1 VGSVSVIMC
10 CVVGCPSDGPALG
23 PDHHGVAHVSLLEAL
38 QEAWPPAEDAP
49 VNGYRRMALASTRPL
64 VAMSL
69 GSTGERGLAVVVA
82 QGPFGR
88 LTLAPLV
95 REGTGW
101 RRARPRDGASA
112 ALVAAL
118 ASGRALD
125 AGFEL
130 VSLAPVGALHGE
142 RAIGVDQTNESVVVG
157 GSVVVKWLAEP
168 ALRPAA
174 VPDLQAHLAAVR
186 YRGVPRP
193 LGSLVWSDAT
203 RQRATLA
210 FLTEWLPDARDGW
223 DWCVQDLLEHLDHLP
238 GGCPADCAA
247 MSSPAELGRLT
258 AGLHLA
264 LATPS
269 DVIPMPS
276 VPADAA
282 AIRAWAHSALGAL
295 EDALDLLPIADR
307 SVLAVRAPGIR
318 DWITEMTD
326 VPSTVIQHIHG
337 DLHVGQVLRSE
348 RGLAV
353 IDLDDDISIDVVDR
367 GRPLPVARDV
377 AQMSCS
383 LDHVGRVAD
392 LRTAGTA
399 VGAIEGWIRQGQVDF
414 LDAYRDGLRDGG
426 RADLLDERL
435 LKPMTAERICRE
447 LVYAARVLPR
457 WLYAPMGT
465 LRHSFPG

>member
-1 VGSVSVIMC
+1 MCRIVGR
-10 CVVGCPSDGPALG
+10 PSDGPTLG
-23 PDHHGVAHVSLLEAL
+23 PDRQGVVHVSLLEAL

-64 VAMSL
+64 VATSL
-69 GSTGERGLAVVVA
+69 GSSGGRGLAVVVA
-82 QGPFGR
+82 AGPFGR

-112 ALVAAL
+112 ALVTAL
-118 ASGRALD
+118 AAGQALD

-130 VSLAPVGALHGE
+130 VRLATVGQLQGE

-168 ALRPAA
+168 ALRPAT
-174 VPDLQAHLAAVR
+174 VPDLQAHLAVVG

-193 LGSLVWSDAT
+193 LGSLVWSDT
-203 RQRATLA
+203 SGRQAILA

-223 DWCVQDLLEHLDHLP
+223 DWCVQDLLEHLDHQP
-238 GGCPADCAA
+238 GTCPVDCGATT
-247 MSSPAELGRLT
+247 SPGELGRLT

-269 DVIPMPS
+269 RVIPAPS
-276 VPADAA
+276 MPADAT
-282 AIRAWAHSALGAL
+282 AIGTWASSALGAL
-295 EDALDLLPIADR
+295 EDALDLLPIDAR
-307 SVLAVRAPGIR
+307 SDLAIRAPRLRAAIGQLDAIR
-318 DWITEMTD
+318 
-326 VPSTVIQHIHG
+326 STLIQHIHG
-337 DLHVGQVLRSE
+337 DLHVGQILRSE

-353 IDLDDDISIDVVDR
+353 IDLDDDISIDVADR
-367 GRPLPVARDV
+367 GLPLPVARDV
-377 AQMSCS
+377 AQMTCS

-392 LRTAGTA
+392 LRTGGTVIA
-399 VGAIEGWIRQGQVDF
+399 DIERWIRAAQTDF
-414 LDAYRDGLRDGG
+414 LDAYRGGLREGG
-426 RADLLDERL
+426 RPELLDERL
-435 LKPMTAERICRE
+435 LGPMTAERICRE

-465 LRHSFPG
+465 LRRTFPV